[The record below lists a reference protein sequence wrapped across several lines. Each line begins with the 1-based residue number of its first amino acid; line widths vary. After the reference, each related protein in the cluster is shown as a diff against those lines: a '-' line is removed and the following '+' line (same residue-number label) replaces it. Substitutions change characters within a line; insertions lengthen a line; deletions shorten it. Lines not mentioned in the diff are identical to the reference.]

1 MKHLVISALWLLLAL
16 TNSES
21 HSDALKA
28 SKKNLLSIVATY
40 KNNHFQRVFKSEKY
54 DFITYTEQPDSASTA
69 HYFFEIS
76 TTGYQPDENNSYK
89 KGFYETST
97 SEDSSFKKD
106 FYETTT
112 AEDASFKK
120 GFYETPTSE
129 DSSFKK
135 DFYETTTT
143 EDSIKGIKFQ

>member
-89 KGFYETST
+89 KGFYETSMRHLPVRIRH
-97 SEDSSFKKD
+97 SKKI
-106 FYETTT
+106 
-112 AEDASFKK
+112 SMRQRLLRMPLSKR
-120 GFYETPTSE
+120 GFMRHLPVRIRHSKRISMRQRLLRTR
-129 DSSFKK
+129 
-135 DFYETTTT
+135 
-143 EDSIKGIKFQ
+143 